1 LPPTDPPLPETR
13 LPENEPRRRPDLVG
27 LIGLAVILAVLG
39 GAYLLFPWVQ
49 RTISYQDCIASGRI
63 TGC

>member
-1 LPPTDPPLPETR
+1 MVAALPRPEIR
-13 LPENEPRRRPDLVG
+13 LPEKEPRRRPDLVG

-39 GAYLLFPWVQ
+39 GAYLLFPVVQ
-49 RTISYQDCIASGRI
+49 RAISYQDCIASGRI

>member
-1 LPPTDPPLPETR
+1 M
-13 LPENEPRRRPDLVG
+13 PENEPRRRPDLIG